1 MQAHPQE
8 SVAHVAAA
16 FPQKL
21 PRYRWRT
28 AGRLSSAEVK
38 ALKSSTGAEN
48 SAGRVLSSSVLCLSH
63 RGANACRPCGGGGS
77 AVCHFGSRFL
87 CGDRT
92 RLGKLAAPVASF
104 PTEVD
109 SSELWVLQ
117 VKKSAAKAVHRS
129 LRGSQGSRGVTV
141 TADIPPE
148 LSPSIFTMPCETE
161 QTVPPTSLRP
171 GRTSF
176 FFFLSCCP

>member
-1 MQAHPQE
+1 MGGVGGGGGEGGLGVGGDTCRHILRNLW
-8 SVAHVAAA
+8 HMW
-16 FPQKL
+16 
-21 PRYRWRT
+21 PRPFLKSCRGT
-28 AGRLSSAEVK
+28 DGGQLVVGCPLMKGRH
-38 ALKSSTGAEN
+38 LKSSTGAEN

-117 VKKSAAKAVHRS
+117 VKKSAVKAVHRS
-129 LRGSQGSRGVTV
+129 LRGSQGSRG
-141 TADIPPE
+141 
-148 LSPSIFTMPCETE
+148 S
-161 QTVPPTSLRP
+161 Q
-171 GRTSF
+171 
-176 FFFLSCCP
+176 